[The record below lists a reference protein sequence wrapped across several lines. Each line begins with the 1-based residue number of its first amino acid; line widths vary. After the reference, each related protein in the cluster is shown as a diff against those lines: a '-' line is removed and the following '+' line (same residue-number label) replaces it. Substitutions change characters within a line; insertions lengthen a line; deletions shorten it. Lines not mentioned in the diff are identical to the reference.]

1 MDDRTK
7 YYLIGG
13 VVVVIAATAA
23 IVSLSWSLLKPV
35 VSEPKPDVAVLAT
48 VAPQVHR
55 EIKEDVA
62 VPAAK
67 VRAYRPAVKH
77 KLKLPQ
83 AVQDDAA
90 QSVVSASQVAADE
103 HPQTVTAVL
112 DTATGVTTQ
121 YVKEEPLPWVGV
133 QQHSEAGMYA
143 GVQNG
148 QPAVKA
154 YVRQELLQVK
164 ALHLGAIAEATQ
176 VQGRGLDT
184 FAGFGVWARW

>member
-1 MDDRTK
+1 MDEKTK

-13 VVVVIAATAA
+13 VVVVIAAAMA
-23 IVSLSWSLLKPV
+23 IVSFSWSLLKPV
-35 VSEPKPDVAVLAT
+35 VKEPKSDVAVLAA
-48 VAPQVHR
+48 VAPQVR
-55 EIKEDVA
+55 RDVKEDVV

-67 VRAYRPAVKH
+67 VRAYRTAVKH

-83 AVQDDAA
+83 AVQDDVA
-90 QSVVSASQVAADE
+90 QSVVSVSQVAAGD

-112 DTATGVTTQ
+112 DTTTGVTTQ
-121 YVKEEPLPWVGV
+121 YVKEEPLPWAGM

-143 GVQNG
+143 GVQDG
-148 QPAVKA
+148 QPAVKV

-184 FAGFGVWARW
+184 FAGFGIWARW